1 MKINNAWGITLIS
14 TLTLCLCLPAKA
26 QLSNNLSVGNPVA
39 ISMANAVTARP
50 PGTDAIHFNPA
61 GLARIKNELTQYKL
75 QLAYTAFEGSVSGR
89 APGEPFDAIEDDLYS
104 QDPLLQGQQSRPIE
118 VSSSNIYLPI
128 FGHVELPFVIA
139 PGYGF
144 ALRSSNN
151 QFVFANSAVMVA
163 AGGFRRD
170 SDNVAAYAGEKV
182 GQTTLAYFNPTVA
195 FQLTDNIDVGM
206 SIGFSWVGLGLT
218 TQVRSVVHS
227 LAEINGLVDAI
238 DPEGDLDISI
248 SPYSDVGWLE
258 LEMEDPL
265 VVTSTVGL
273 LWHPRPW
280 LSFGV
285 SYRSP
290 GKARLNG
297 EYHVRYKN
305 DFLNTL
311 TTLQPASG
319 AFPLLDGTALEA
331 APTQS
336 GKASTELNIPQTLS
350 TGVSVQVMPR
360 LRVNIDLRWVD
371 FSVINQVDTHYENPI
386 DYLTVASMVNHIFK
400 DQLDGFDWADPTVTR
415 TRKKFDDVVDWSLGM
430 EYQYND
436 KLVLRWGVEPRT
448 TPISEQW
455 MDLVQPLDDAY
466 FFGAGFGLTFKNGQ
480 LDVGVGYMKSDIRL
494 EPGTSRVTNS
504 TTEGETNSLYYRG
517 LLIEHTME
525 TVMFSVAYLKH
536 F

>member
-1 MKINNAWGITLIS
+1 MKINNAWGITLAS

-195 FQLTDNIDVGM
+195 FQLTDNIDVG
-206 SIGFSWVGLGLT
+206 
-218 TQVRSVVHS
+218 
-227 LAEINGLVDAI
+227 
-238 DPEGDLDISI
+238 
-248 SPYSDVGWLE
+248 WLE

-311 TTLQPASG
+311 TTLQPASD

-466 FFGAGFGLTFKNGQ
+466 FFGAGFGLTLKNGQ

>member
-1 MKINNAWGITLIS
+1 MKINNAWGITLAS

-61 GLARIKNELTQYKL
+61 GLARIKYELTQYKL
-75 QLAYTAFEGSVSGR
+75 QLAYTAFDGSVSGR

-238 DPEGDLDISI
+238 D
-248 SPYSDVGWLE
+248 
-258 LEMEDPL
+258 
-265 VVTSTVGL
+265 
-273 LWHPRPW
+273 
-280 LSFGV
+280 
-285 SYRSP
+285 
-290 GKARLNG
+290 A
-297 EYHVRYKN
+297 
-305 DFLNTL
+305 
-311 TTLQPASG
+311 
-319 AFPLLDGTALEA
+319 DG
-331 APTQS
+331 
-336 GKASTELNIPQTLS
+336 
-350 TGVSVQVMPR
+350 
-360 LRVNIDLRWVD
+360 
-371 FSVINQVDTHYENPI
+371 
-386 DYLTVASMVNHIFK
+386 
-400 DQLDGFDWADPTVTR
+400 
-415 TRKKFDDVVDWSLGM
+415 
-430 EYQYND
+430 
-436 KLVLRWGVEPRT
+436 
-448 TPISEQW
+448 
-455 MDLVQPLDDAY
+455 
-466 FFGAGFGLTFKNGQ
+466 
-480 LDVGVGYMKSDIRL
+480 
-494 EPGTSRVTNS
+494 NS
-504 TTEGETNSLYYRG
+504 TP
-517 LLIEHTME
+517 
-525 TVMFSVAYLKH
+525 APAP
-536 F
+536 